1 VDLEAHYIML
11 WRLQWLYNFAGQL
24 YLAMAQNQ
32 ELLMFCPPF
41 HCETRRVGKDD
52 GKGWNVIIP
61 PESVV
66 FWPIVISH
74 LLSGEGNSTN

>member
-1 VDLEAHYIML
+1 VPSPSCFVSFLM
-11 WRLQWLYNFAGQL
+11 R
-24 YLAMAQNQ
+24 Q
-32 ELLMFCPPF
+32 EGGACPSL

-74 LLSGEGNSTN
+74 LLSGEGLLKGKKATLDIIESGYVLG

>member
-1 VDLEAHYIML
+1 MTSEDRQQTFSAVWMQKVMKNDETYV
-11 WRLQWLYNFAGQL
+11 
-24 YLAMAQNQ
+24 
-32 ELLMFCPPF
+32 